1 MMNGRRQ
8 GVSVLAL
15 AVLITIAG
23 RPGTAAEAE
32 LRAVTAFPRAIAFTA
47 SFLRFVEKV
56 NAAGRGVV
64 RIRYLGG
71 PEVVPQ
77 SEQPG
82 AVRRGVVDMQYGPA
96 SYYLGLVPEGDAL
109 VGSNRTPMETRANG
123 GLKLLQEIFRRRLA
137 VHVLGH
143 FDGGVGFHIYLRK
156 PPRRTP
162 DGGVDLK
169 GVRLRSQ
176 PIYREF
182 FAGLGA
188 QTISVPVSEAHSAFS
203 RGLVDGTGWV
213 QTDLTAW
220 GWQKFLRYRIDPPF
234 FQSELLA
241 LINLKRW
248 QGLSDEARAV
258 LTRVAVRHER
268 ESYARFQHLIAEE
281 DARERAAGIAVITLT
296 GAGRARFLDKAYAAP
311 WSRLR
316 ARAPDR
322 WQELRSKFFLD

>member
-1 MMNGRRQ
+1 MNGWRR
-8 GVSVLAL
+8 GLSALAL
-15 AVLITIAG
+15 AALIALPA
-23 RPGTAAEAE
+23 RPGAATEVE

-47 SFLRFVEKV
+47 SFLRFVDKV
-56 NAAGRGVV
+56 NEAGRGVV

-82 AVRRGVVDMQYGPA
+82 AVRRGVIDMQYGPA

-109 VGSNRTPMETRANG
+109 VGSNRTPMETRENG
-123 GLKLLQEIFRRRLA
+123 GLALLWKIFRRRLG

-156 PPRRTP
+156 PPRRTA
-162 DGGVDLK
+162 DGGIDLS

-182 FAGLGA
+182 FASLGA
-188 QTISVPVSEAHSAFS
+188 QTISVPVTEAHSAFA

-241 LINLKRW
+241 LVNLKRW

-258 LTRVAVRHER
+258 LTRVAIRHER
-268 ESYARFQHLIAEE
+268 ESYARFRKLIGEE
-281 DARERAAGIAVITLT
+281 DTRERAAGIVVVTLS
-296 GAGRARFLDKAYAAP
+296 GAGRARFLDKAYAVP
-311 WSRLR
+311 WSRLK

-322 WQELRSKFFLD
+322 WRELRSRFFLD